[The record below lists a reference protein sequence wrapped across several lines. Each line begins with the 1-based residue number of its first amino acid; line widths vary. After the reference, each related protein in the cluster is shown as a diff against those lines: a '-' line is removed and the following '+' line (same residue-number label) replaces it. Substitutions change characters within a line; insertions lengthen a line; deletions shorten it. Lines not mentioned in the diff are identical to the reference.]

1 MTLGPFLRNGLLS
14 RHGMHLIKWGESVLA
29 NRLANLVLVLYVKEC
44 LEYIELCLGTNDEP
58 ERELVSRHQ
67 RTDQHR

>member
-1 MTLGPFLRNGLLS
+1 
-14 RHGMHLIKWGESVLA
+14 MHLIKWGESVLA